1 MQLVPLSAADWSTD
15 PVRQP
20 DAPASVQRLPALL
33 PLAATDPAPQA
44 AQPGLHSGLNSLNPQ
59 INQQV
64 ATAQQTLDFLGGLSS
79 QLQAFK
85 TQLTRELS
93 GGFVKEGALANQ
105 RQHLQQLWQE
115 RQVRSSGGLNDQLDY
130 SGDGQA
136 LQHFRIRGLDA
147 FNLQSKTNETLT
159 FSLAGTP
166 RQTMAVQVGPGLP
179 MSIMASRFDQA
190 LAPAGIRVT
199 VNAQGGELDFAVP
212 QSQWA
217 QVQDALMIKGDG
229 KRFPTGEFSRLRLAA
244 EPAAIAPTSWQID
257 TLAEHR
263 QTLSQV
269 VQAVRRVAQVSEKV
283 QRVLA
288 DTHQTLSQQ
297 SAAAGATE
305 AASFTQGFAA
315 LVRDPRYSSLSA
327 LATSLQGLPRY
338 RIENLLALRAE
349 AR

>member
-1 MQLVPLSAADWSTD
+1 MQLVSLAPADRSTD
-15 PVRQP
+15 AVHSR
-20 DAPASVQRLPALL
+20 DTVASVQRLPALL
-33 PLAATDPAPQA
+33 PQTVTGPAPQA
-44 AQPGLHSGLNSLNPQ
+44 AQPSLHRGLNILNPQ
-59 INQQV
+59 LNQQV
-64 ATAQQTLDFLGGLSS
+64 STAQQTLGFLGDLSS
-79 QLQAFK
+79 QLQTVK
-85 TQLTRELS
+85 TQLSLKLA

-115 RQVRSSGGLNDQLDY
+115 RPVRSSGGLNDQLDY

-147 FNLQSKTNETLT
+147 FNLQSKANETLT

-190 LAPAGIRVT
+190 LAPAGIRIN
-199 VNAQGGELDFAVP
+199 VNAQGELDFAVP

-217 QVQDALMIKGDG
+217 QVQDGLMIKGDG

-257 TLAEHR
+257 TLAEQR

-297 SAAAGATE
+297 SAAAGAAE
-305 AASFTQGFAA
+305 AASFTRGFAA
-315 LVRDPRYSSLSA
+315 LVRDPRYSSLST

-338 RIENLLALRAE
+338 RIENLLALKAE
-349 AR
+349 A

>member
-1 MQLVPLSAADWSTD
+1 
-15 PVRQP
+15 
-20 DAPASVQRLPALL
+20 
-33 PLAATDPAPQA
+33 
-44 AQPGLHSGLNSLNPQ
+44 
-59 INQQV
+59 
-64 ATAQQTLDFLGGLSS
+64 
-79 QLQAFK
+79 
-85 TQLTRELS
+85 
-93 GGFVKEGALANQ
+93 
-105 RQHLQQLWQE
+105 
-115 RQVRSSGGLNDQLDY
+115 LNDQLGY

-147 FNLQSKTNETLT
+147 FNLQSKANETLT
-159 FSLAGTP
+159 FSLTGTP
-166 RQTMAVQVGPGLP
+166 RRTMAVQVGPGLP

-190 LAPAGIRVT
+190 LAPAGIRVN
-199 VNAQGGELDFAVP
+199 VNAQGELDFAVP
-212 QSQWA
+212 QSQRA
-217 QVQDALMIKGDG
+217 QVQDGLMIKGDG

-257 TLAEHR
+257 TLAEQR

-297 SAAAGATE
+297 SAAAGAAE
-305 AASFTQGFAA
+305 AASFTQGFAT

-338 RIENLLALRAE
+338 RIENLLALRAQ
-349 AR
+349 A

>member
-1 MQLVPLSAADWSTD
+1 VQLVPLSAADWSTD

-44 AQPGLHSGLNSLNPQ
+44 AQPGLHRGLNSLNPQ

-85 TQLTRELS
+85 TQLNRELS

-147 FNLQSKTNETLT
+147 FNLQSKANETLT

-166 RQTMAVQVGPGLP
+166 RQTRAVQVGPGLP

-199 VNAQGGELDFAVP
+199 VNAQGELDFAVP

-217 QVQDALMIKGDG
+217 QVQDGLMIKGDG

-257 TLAEHR
+257 TLAEQR

-315 LVRDPRYSSLSA
+315 LVLDPRYSSLST

-349 AR
+349 A

>member
-1 MQLVPLSAADWSTD
+1 MQLVSLAPADRSTD
-15 PVRQP
+15 AVQSR
-20 DAPASVQRLPALL
+20 DAVASVQRLPALSA
-33 PLAATDPAPQA
+33 PAAIDPAPQVA
-44 AQPGLHSGLNSLNPQ
+44 PPGLHRGLKNLNPQ
-59 INQQV
+59 VNLQV
-64 ATAQQTLDFLGGLSS
+64 ATAQQTLSYLGEMSS
-79 QLQAFK
+79 QLQTFK
-85 TQLTRELS
+85 TQLSREVS

-147 FNLQSKTNETLT
+147 FNLQSKANETLT
-159 FSLAGTP
+159 FSLGGRQ

-199 VNAQGGELDFAVP
+199 VNAQGELDFAVP

-217 QVQDALMIKGDG
+217 QVQDGLTIKGDG

-244 EPAAIAPTSWQID
+244 EPAAIAPISWQID
-257 TLAEHR
+257 TLAEQR

-297 SAAAGATE
+297 SAAVGAAE

-349 AR
+349 A